1 MKHCPW
7 CGAGESE
14 GESVS
19 VERKCPRCSQKLSQ
33 VNLSHHAILECL
45 RCGGLW
51 VDKATFQEICTRQ
64 EDQEAVLAFHEEAN
78 DSAAAQPSRSAR
90 AYIPCP
96 ECGNLMN
103 RQNFAGCSRVILD
116 WCREHGA
123 WFDRSE
129 LHQIVEFIRNGGLKK
144 AREREKRQL
153 EDEKARIREQQ
164 FGLAARTPVGAAATT
179 SLWSEDPDPVLKV
192 LSSIWRDLAK

>member
-7 CGAGESE
+7 CGAGARE
-14 GESVS
+14 GEFVS
-19 VERKCPRCSQKLSQ
+19 VERKCPHCAQKLSQ
-33 VNLSHHAILECL
+33 VNLSRHTVLECL

-51 VDKATFQEICTRQ
+51 VDKATFQDICTGQ
-64 EDQEAVLAFHEEAN
+64 EEQEAVLAFHDGADN
-78 DSAAAQPSRSAR
+78 PAAAQPTASSRV
-90 AYIPCP
+90 YIPCP
-96 ECGNLMN
+96 ECGTLMN

-129 LHQIVEFIRNGGLKK
+129 LHQIVTFIRSGGLKK

-153 EDEKARIREQQ
+153 EDEKAHVRQQ
-164 FGLAARTPVGAAATT
+164 QLSLSARTPASAVVSA
-179 SLWSEDPDPVLKV
+179 SLWSEDSDTLLKV
-192 LSSIWRDLAK
+192 LSSLWHDLAK